1 MSPVTEVLDVGAR
14 PLAIGHRGAP
24 TVATENTMPSIDAAI
39 DAGADLVEIDV
50 RLTRDGAPVLLH
62 DRTLKRLW
70 GKAVDIGDLELADL
84 PGRAAGREP
93 LIPTLREALEHVKG
107 RGGRLL
113 IDITSVAEGVASAS
127 VVSEMGLAAET
138 ALTGDPDGLAEVRA
152 RLPDAVIAMT
162 WTRPGLPGAELLAQ
176 VRPQYHSQHH
186 EWLSPAVVDA
196 AHAAGLRVSAWTV
209 DDQRRMGELA
219 GMGVDAITSNEIALL
234 VATLTSR

>member
-84 PGRAAGREP
+84 PGRVAGREP
-93 LIPTLREALEHVKG
+93 LIPRC
-107 RGGRLL
+107 
-113 IDITSVAEGVASAS
+113 
-127 VVSEMGLAAET
+127 
-138 ALTGDPDGLAEVRA
+138 A
-152 RLPDAVIAMT
+152 R
-162 WTRPGLPGAELLAQ
+162 R
-176 VRPQYHSQHH
+176 
-186 EWLSPAVVDA
+186 
-196 AHAAGLRVSAWTV
+196 
-209 DDQRRMGELA
+209 
-219 GMGVDAITSNEIALL
+219 SN
-234 VATLTSR
+234 TSRAVAGDC